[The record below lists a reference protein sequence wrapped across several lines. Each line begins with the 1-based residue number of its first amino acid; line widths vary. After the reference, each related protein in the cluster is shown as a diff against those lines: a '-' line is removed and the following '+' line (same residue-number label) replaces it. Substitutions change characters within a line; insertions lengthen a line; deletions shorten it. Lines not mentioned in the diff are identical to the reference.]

1 MNSLSEKLLDQTESF
16 LNRSFFNKSDL
27 KLILKAYNQKG
38 NYSDFEDLC
47 FTGKYLNG
55 LFKVLE
61 KSTDLPEVKNV
72 DYIKSEISV
81 NVKKL
86 MGKLVEINTA
96 LNEEERSLIAKKYLQ
111 LTQNSIQNLKSLAE
125 DFDDIKKYLNYL
137 KTKSSD

>member
-1 MNSLSEKLLDQTESF
+1 MNSLSEKLLDETESF
-16 LNRSFFNKSDL
+16 LNRSLSNKSDL
-27 KLILKAYNQKG
+27 KLILKAYNQIG
-38 NYSDFEDLC
+38 SYSDFEDLC

-72 DYIKSEISV
+72 DYIKSEISE
-81 NVKKL
+81 NAKKL
-86 MGKLVEINTA
+86 MDKLVELNAA
-96 LNEEERSLIAKKYLQ
+96 LTEEERSGITKKYLQ